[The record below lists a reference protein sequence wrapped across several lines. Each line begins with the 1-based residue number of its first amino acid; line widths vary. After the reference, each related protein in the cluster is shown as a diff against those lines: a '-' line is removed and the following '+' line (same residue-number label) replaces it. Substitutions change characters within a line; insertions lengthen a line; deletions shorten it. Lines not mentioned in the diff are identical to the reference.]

1 VRSLHPI
8 MVLILFVA
16 ACSSTPQRPAGPSL
30 VDARTQAAPPINGSQ
45 AALASGQPVAAA
57 GGQAPAGTA
66 AGSAAAGTS
75 ANTASPPV
83 LDAKL
88 LQEGYRP
95 ATYHGQQLYCRKQS
109 VTGTQFTTKV
119 CLTPDQIRDQEEQAK
134 RLLETVRPDTSCTQ
148 LKCN

>member
-1 VRSLHPI
+1 LHLM
-8 MVLILFVA
+8 MVLILFVS
-16 ACSSTPQRPAGPSL
+16 ACSSTPERPAGAPL
-30 VDARTQAAPPINGSQ
+30 VDARSQPAPPASGNQ
-45 AALASGQPVAAA
+45 AALAGGQPVAAVVS
-57 GGQAPAGTA
+57 QAPAGTEAGSPA
-66 AGSAAAGTS
+66 AGASAS
-75 ANTASPPV
+75 TASAPV

-119 CLTPDQIRDQEEQAK
+119 CLTPDQIREQEEQAK
-134 RLLETVRPDTSCTQ
+134 RILDTVRPDTSCSQ

>member
-1 VRSLHPI
+1 MDRSGKPSTARDRLSSKWVTWLQSGRGCLEPSGYRLATRSFASTVCSKRETEVRSLHPI

-66 AGSAAAGTS
+66 AGSAATGTS
-75 ANTASPPV
+75 ANT
-83 LDAKL
+83 
-88 LQEGYRP
+88 
-95 ATYHGQQLYCRKQS
+95 
-109 VTGTQFTTKV
+109 
-119 CLTPDQIRDQEEQAK
+119 
-134 RLLETVRPDTSCTQ
+134 
-148 LKCN
+148 